1 MNCAQNRE
9 RMIIIWHSMRPLG
22 TKILQKKLEIFS
34 QRHPGWKFTQLFYEP
49 ETARTNYIISTMG
62 GSGPA
67 LFWGASDNIG
77 PFVELKVIAP
87 LEEFFFRTFLDSF
100 ITEPIPA
107 NTWFQGH
114 LYQIADRVGNHLC
127 LVYNKSI
134 IKYPPKT
141 ISELRAL
148 GKEIARD
155 EDGDGKPDRY
165 VLAWNYTEPYFAVP
179 FIAGYGGKVLD
190 EHNNPTLDTEAT
202 IKAAQLIYDL
212 ANKDRIIPIE
222 CDYEISNALFL
233 DGYAAMIINGPW
245 SWGGYEKAGI
255 DYGLAR
261 IPKIKKTGLWPTP
274 MVSPKGYSININ
286 TKGEALKESVKL
298 IKYLTSPQVELE
310 FTKVLNTIP
319 SRKEANE
326 SPLVKGNKRVIHS
339 REQMEVGR
347 PMPVI
352 PELRAI
358 WDATKPGYQ
367 AVLGGQLSPEKA
379 AKEIFKEGAFDND
392 DDDEDEDARPAP
404 GKKVDLTFDLPEGDD
419 AEEEEE
425 EKPQGKDE

>member
-1 MNCAQNRE
+1 MQKFKSPKIILLVVIIFFNMNCAQNRE

-34 QRHPGWKFTQLFYEP
+34 QKHPGWKFTQLFYEP

-202 IKAAQLIYDL
+202 IKASQLIYDL

-245 SWGGYEKAGI
+245 SWGTYIENGI
-255 DYGLAR
+255 DIGITR
-261 IPKIKKTGLWPTP
+261 IPMIDETGRWPSP
-274 MVSPKGYSININ
+274 MVSPLGYSVNVN
-286 TKGEALKESVKL
+286 LKGEKLKITLEL
-298 IKYLTSPQVELE
+298 LKYLTSKEVELE
-310 FTKVLNTIP
+310 FTRAMGTIP
-319 SRKEANE
+319 SRIDAFSDTLVTQNE
-326 SPLVKGNKRVIHS
+326 IVRSSIY
-339 REQMEVGR
+339 QMEVGQL
-347 PMPVI
+347 MPVVT
-352 PELRAI
+352 ELRWI
-358 WDATKPGYQ
+358 WDAMRPSYQSIFTGRMKPKEAARAMQ
-367 AVLGGQLSPEKA
+367 QLAEKLI
-379 AKEIFKEGAFDND
+379 KEN
-392 DDDEDEDARPAP
+392 R
-404 GKKVDLTFDLPEGDD
+404 
-419 AEEEEE
+419 
-425 EKPQGKDE
+425 